1 MSSEEQQK
9 RNALNDMNRA
19 AQADELLRNPL
30 YIEAI
35 SAMQLALQETFVDTK
50 LDQEKERHELW
61 QRMQLLK
68 QFQAKFEHI
77 VKKGA
82 KARETLTLLEK
93 SKQFIGLR

>member
-1 MSSEEQQK
+1 MRSNEEQ
-9 RNALNDMNRA
+9 RREALSDISRA
-19 AQADELLRNPL
+19 SQADELLRNPL

-35 SAMQLALQETFVDTK
+35 SAMQLALQETFADTK
-50 LDQEKERHELW
+50 LDQERERHELW